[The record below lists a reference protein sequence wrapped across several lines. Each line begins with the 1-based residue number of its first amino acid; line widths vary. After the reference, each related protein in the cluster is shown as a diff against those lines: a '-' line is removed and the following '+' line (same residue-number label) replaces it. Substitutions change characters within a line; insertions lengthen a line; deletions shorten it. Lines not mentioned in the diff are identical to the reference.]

1 MASTDWSVWEPKE
14 RGVLC
19 FVQQGNDLLL
29 IEKKRGLGA
38 GKINGPGGRIEKGET
53 ALEAAIRE
61 TEEEVG
67 LTPLKVREAGRLHF
81 DFRDGYSL
89 HCTVFL
95 ANGYRGELIETDEA
109 LPFWKARDQV
119 PYDQMWQDD
128 IHWFP
133 FLLRGES
140 FEGWFEFDGDRMLAH
155 RVVGKDHGSL

>member
-1 MASTDWSVWEPKE
+1 MSSTDWSVWQPKE

-19 FVQQGNDLLL
+19 FIQQGEELLL

-38 GKINGPGGRIEKGET
+38 GKINAPGGRIDPGET
-53 ALEAAIRE
+53 ALQAAIRE

-67 LTPLKVREAGRLHF
+67 LTPLKVSEAGRLHF

-95 ANGYRGELIETDEA
+95 AEGFTGTLIETAEA
-109 LPFWKARDQV
+109 RPFWRHREQV

-128 IHWFP
+128 VYWIP
-133 FLLRGES
+133 FMLRGEI
-140 FEGWFEFDGDRMLAH
+140 FEGWFEFDGDRMLSQTVRGA
-155 RVVGKDHGSL
+155 VGL